1 LHFKLKSFQ
10 YNIGRIFFGRF
21 LYGYFGNKFFHKKD
35 IHYKIRIFLICGF
48 TIIEEK
54 NRIGK
59 NIPGTERIFVN

>member
-35 IHYKIRIFLICGF
+35 IQYKIRIFLICGF
-48 TIIEEK
+48 TILEEK